1 MTIIMIRRQKF
12 QMTQI
17 DNVISIA
24 IDNGRWAIT
33 TGDGTTYYVLSNY
46 TCFIVSG
53 GE

>member
-1 MTIIMIRRQKF
+1 MTIIMIRRHRF
-12 QMTQI
+12 QMTQV

-33 TGDGTTYYVLSNY
+33 TGDNTTYYNLENY
-46 TCFIVSG
+46 TCFIVDG